1 MSTHFKIILA
11 AGLPPVDMTVEQ
23 VHALINSKTW
33 ALESPGQTYRS
44 VDVPAP
50 LLAIVLAG
58 LDKGVNWTVSFS
70 STATEST
77 IPIPTI
83 QQTRPVLPAFSPLT
97 HRPMV
102 GGQLSKPS
110 FGNKKPVFKPKQ
122 ETGMDFI
129 TVHYTKPRTKQGTRD
144 SDPWDIEFSV
154 SLSVKE
160 LSSSDVHYS
169 ILSKAHREIFAEYLE
184 HDLYQIGLWPLATS
198 TTGHSCTRRV
208 RPSFLLSFN
217 LRIYWT

>member
-1 MSTHFKIILA
+1 
-11 AGLPPVDMTVEQ
+11 MTVEQ

-102 GGQLSKPS
+102 GG
-110 FGNKKPVFKPKQ
+110 PVKAVLWEQ
-122 ETGMDFI
+122 ETRVQAQARNWNGL
-129 TVHYTKPRTKQGTRD
+129 HYCPLYQAKDQTRD
-144 SDPWDIEFSV
+144 
-154 SLSVKE
+154 
-160 LSSSDVHYS
+160 
-169 ILSKAHREIFAEYLE
+169 
-184 HDLYQIGLWPLATS
+184 QGL
-198 TTGHSCTRRV
+198 
-208 RPSFLLSFN
+208 
-217 LRIYWT
+217 